1 MGGEELS
8 LASVLMA
15 GQNEILSKAE
25 DIADKVT
32 RHSKHVLPHLARFC
46 LVSTFFED
54 GVRMWV
60 QWSEQRE
67 YMDISWGCGWFIAT
81 MFVVINLIG
90 QLGAVAMVLTRFKV
104 DIACGVLFFIVVLQT
119 IAYSIL
125 WDLQFLFRNL
135 ALIGA
140 LLLVLAESR
149 VEGKSLFAG
158 VPSLGENK
166 PKEMMQ
172 LIGRILLVFMFVT
185 LLRFDTSPMQILQNV
200 VGSILM
206 ILVTVGYKTK
216 LSAFV
221 LTLWLFVL
229 NVYFNAFWTID
240 YRKPMRD
247 FLKYDFFQT
256 LSVIGGLLM
265 VISLGPGGVSMDEH
279 KKN

>member
-1 MGGEELS
+1 MLYAPRVCS
-8 LASVLMA
+8 TFLLT
-15 GQNEILSKAE
+15 ILTTPLQ
-25 DIADKVT
+25 VT

-67 YMDISWGCGWFIAT
+67 YMDISWGCGWFLAT
-81 MFVVINLIG
+81 MFVVINLVG

-104 DIACGVLFFIVVLQT
+104 DIACGLLFFIVILQT

-166 PKEMMQ
+166 PKMY
-172 LIGRILLVFMFVT
+172 
-185 LLRFDTSPMQILQNV
+185 LQVRREHFSRCSQSNRE
-200 VGSILM
+200 
-206 ILVTVGYKTK
+206 T
-216 LSAFV
+216 
-221 LTLWLFVL
+221 
-229 NVYFNAFWTID
+229 
-240 YRKPMRD
+240 
-247 FLKYDFFQT
+247 
-256 LSVIGGLLM
+256 
-265 VISLGPGGVSMDEH
+265 GGV
-279 KKN
+279 

>member
-1 MGGEELS
+1 MGDTPTMS
-8 LASVLMA
+8 
-15 GQNEILSKAE
+15 GQNEFLSKAE
-25 DIADKVT
+25 EIADKVT
-32 RHSKHVLPHLARFC
+32 RSSKHVLPHLARFC

-81 MFVVINLIG
+81 MFVVINLVG
-90 QLGAVAMVLTRFKV
+90 QLGSVAMVMGRLKV
-104 DIACGVLFFIVVLQT
+104 DIACGILFFIVVLQT

-135 ALIGA
+135 ALVGA

-149 VEGKSLFAG
+149 SEGKSLFPG

-166 PKEMMQ
+166 PKEYMQ
-172 LIGRILLVFMFVT
+172 LVGRVLLVFMFVT
-185 LLRFDTSPMQILQNV
+185 LLRFDMAPMQIIQNV
-200 VGSILM
+200 VGSVLM

-221 LTLWLFVL
+221 LALWLTIL
-229 NVYFNAFWTID
+229 NFYFNAFWTID

-265 VISLGPGGVSMDEH
+265 VISLGAGGYSMDEH
-279 KKN
+279 KKKW